1 MSGTERDIRRAREA
15 TMIARAQL
23 ADTMSEIQLRLNPR
37 TLINDAWLGVRD
49 RGEAMAED
57 AVNLARARPF
67 TAAALVA
74 AVIAFLAREP
84 IWNALSSLLASRRVA
99 PAAEEDLTTRT
110 PPSPPCESAEAAY
123 QYKEI
128 A

>member
-15 TMIARAQL
+15 TLIARAQL

-49 RGEAMAED
+49 RGEEMAEE

-84 IWNALSSLLASRRVA
+84 ILNAVTSFFASRRA
-99 PAAEEDLTTRT
+99 TPAEEEGLTPEAA
-110 PPSPPCESAEAAY
+110 PPPPCESTEAAY